1 MINVPANLYGFKH
14 STRNYGAYVPSA
26 MQELY
31 NKICGTLQY
40 DVNVNFVF
48 PSILPQAALFGWKE
62 DKEIKIWPKDGFEKE
77 AADNLVEFM
86 KDKGMI
92 STTTLKE
99 IKLVYRVVSENTHVA
114 ELILNF
120 QDDYEMMND
129 SQEN

>member
-1 MINVPANLYGFKH
+1 
-14 STRNYGAYVPSA
+14 

-48 PSILPQAALFGWKE
+48 PSTLPQAALFGWKE